1 MEGNGYRGVP
11 QRDIKVSTGCSHG
24 SDKLM
29 VYMKWSSSSRA
40 HKPNTRFLKS
50 LVRDVDGHNTA
61 LLREQA
67 NSARAAA
74 ADKFY
79 QNTDPRSERDGG
91 RQSRDSRSRTRNGED
106 VDVARMKRLFGGA
119 VGLAAGSRR
128 SDDRSRR
135 DAEESSTRRQASR
148 HLESHQSSSTS
159 AVKSGGSGGAAGS
172 WRREASGHSTSRY
185 HSEDEASEDEEK
197 GWSRKD
203 VGRSKPRSAV
213 ERAREEEEARE
224 RRRARR
230 EEDQRKEKQRN
241 RSPAPPA
248 KRPFRDDVPGLRIP
262 PPDITLAAPS
272 IPSKMDRYFE
282 PTYDP
287 TKDYRAMLDA
297 QDVAVPRTGLV
308 PDVDIGWDSMLST
321 IKYRGQAKERGRDSD
336 WKRETAEER
345 DSNAR
350 EWERERERYAST
362 KSRVKTSTS
371 NSKRLRRDSGSPSII
386 SIPVF
391 SEVSSADND
400 STSDSRSELS
410 DAERKKRKHGS
421 SSKRKKSSRSRDKEH
436 RSKKDSSQK
445 RSSKRRRHDSDEERD
460 KKKILVGGYEYVSKG
475 ATREWDRGK

>member
-1 MEGNGYRGVP
+1 MP
-11 QRDIKVSTGCSHG
+11 S
-24 SDKLM
+24 SDKLTVCM
-29 VYMKWSSSSRA
+29 DCSSSSRA
-40 HKPNTRFLKS
+40 PKPNTRFLQS

-79 QNTDPRSERDGG
+79 QGTDPRSERDGA
-91 RQSRDSRSRTRNGED
+91 RQSHDSRSRPRNGED
-106 VDVARMKRLFGGA
+106 ADVARMKRLFGGA
-119 VGLAAGSRR
+119 VGSATGSRR

-135 DAEESSTRRQASR
+135 HNGESSTRGQAST
-148 HLESHQSSSTS
+148 HLESRQSSSTS
-159 AVKSGGSGGAAGS
+159 AVKSGGAAGS
-172 WRREASGHSTSRY
+172 WRREVSGQTSTRY
-185 HSEDEASEDEEK
+185 HHEDEASEDEEK

-203 VGRSKPRSAV
+203 VGRSKPRSALQQ
-213 ERAREEEEARE
+213 AQEEEEAGE

-230 EEDQRKEKQRN
+230 GEDQRKAKERN
-241 RSPAPPA
+241 RSPAPSA

-262 PPDITLAAPS
+262 PPDMTLAAPS

-336 WKRETAEER
+336 WKRETVDER
-345 DSNAR
+345 DRNAR
-350 EWERERERYAST
+350 GWERERERYAST
-362 KSRVKTSTS
+362 KSRAKTTTS
-371 NSKRLRRDSGSPSII
+371 DGKRRRRDDRSPSVI
-386 SIPVF
+386 SIPDS
-391 SEVSSADND
+391 SEESSSDND
-400 STSDSRSELS
+400 AASDSWSESS
-410 DAERKKRKHGS
+410 DAGHKKRKHGS
-421 SSKRKKSSRSRDKEH
+421 SSKRKKSSKSRDKEH
-436 RSKKDSSQK
+436 RSKKDSSHK
-445 RSSKRRRHDSDEERD
+445 RSSKRRRHDSDEERE
-460 KKKILVGGYEYVSKG
+460 KKKVLVGGYEYVSKG